1 MSYKVKLQSFE
12 GPFDLLVYLIENA
25 EMSIYDIRI
34 SEITNQ
40 YLEYIRA
47 MEENDINVATEFM
60 VLASTLIEIK
70 SKMILPRMSIEGQ
83 VMEEEDPRT
92 GLVERI
98 LEYKR
103 FKKAAEILQDR
114 QEHSQRIFEKPQ
126 EDISGYLENPDE
138 YLSLDLK
145 QFASAFSL
153 FIQKKQKVEAVRKHY
168 TRIERERSTMES
180 RIRMILGAVRRKIG
194 QIFSFCELIPN
205 KDDRYDVVVT
215 FMSLLEMAKERVI
228 RIEQKSLYGDI
239 EVSAGERV
247 DEDSVLEKYSRDA
260 ADVQNGINA
269 GKEIQEA

>member
-1 MSYKVKLQSFE
+1 MSYKVRLQSFE

-40 YLEYIRA
+40 YLEYIKA
-47 MEENDINVATEFM
+47 MEESDINVATEFM

-70 SKMILPRMSIEGQ
+70 SKMILPRMSVEGQ
-83 VMEEEDPRT
+83 VLEEEDPRAD
-92 GLVERI
+92 LVERI

-103 FKKAAEILQDR
+103 FKKAAEILQER
-114 QEHSQRIFEKPQ
+114 QERSQHIFEKPQ
-126 EDISGYLENPDE
+126 EDISEYLENPDE

-168 TRIERERSTMES
+168 TRIERERSTMEG
-180 RIRMILGAVRRKIG
+180 RIRMILGTVRRKIG
-194 QIFSFCELIPN
+194 QIFSFRELVPN

-228 RIEQKSLYGDI
+228 RIDQKSLYGDI

-247 DEDSVLEKYSRDA
+247 DEDAVLEKYSRETEE
-260 ADVQNGINA
+260 QNGIDLI
-269 GKEIQEA
+269 KEMQEA

>member
-40 YLEYIRA
+40 YLEYIKA
-47 MEENDINVATEFM
+47 MEESDINVATEFM

-70 SKMILPRMSIEGQ
+70 SKMILPRMSVEGQ
-83 VMEEEDPRT
+83 VLEEEDPRAD
-92 GLVERI
+92 LVERI

-103 FKKAAEILQDR
+103 FKKAAEILQEKEER
-114 QEHSQRIFEKPQ
+114 SQHIFEKPQ
-126 EDISGYLENPDE
+126 EDISEYLENPDE

-168 TRIERERSTMES
+168 TRIERERSTMEG
-180 RIRMILGAVRRKIG
+180 RIRMILGTVRRKIG
-194 QIFSFCELIPN
+194 QIFSFRELVPN

-228 RIEQKSLYGDI
+228 RIDQKALYGDI
-239 EVSAGERV
+239 EISAGERV
-247 DEDSVLEKYSRDA
+247 DEDAVLEKYSREA
-260 ADVQNGINA
+260 EEQNTIDLI
-269 GKEIQEA
+269 KEMQEA

>member
-40 YLEYIRA
+40 YLEYLKA
-47 MEENDINVATEFM
+47 MEESDINVATEFM

-70 SKMILPRMSIEGQ
+70 SKMILPRMSVEGQ
-83 VMEEEDPRT
+83 VLEEEDPRAD
-92 GLVERI
+92 LVERI

-103 FKKAAEILQDR
+103 FKKAAEILQER
-114 QEHSQRIFEKPQ
+114 QERSQHIFEKPQ
-126 EDISGYLENPDE
+126 EDISEYLDNPDE

-168 TRIERERSTMES
+168 TRIERERSTMEG
-180 RIRMILGAVRRKIG
+180 RIRMILGTVRRKIG
-194 QIFSFCELIPN
+194 QILSFRELIPN
-205 KDDRYDVVVT
+205 KEDRYDVVVT
-215 FMSLLEMAKERVI
+215 FMSLLEMAKERVV
-228 RIEQKSLYGDI
+228 RVEQKSLYGDI
-239 EVSAGERV
+239 EVTAGERV
-247 DEDSVLEKYSRDA
+247 DEDSILEKYSRDA
-260 ADVQNGINA
+260 EGQNGSALIT
-269 GKEIQEA
+269 EMQEA

>member
-40 YLEYIRA
+40 YLEYIKA
-47 MEENDINVATEFM
+47 MRECDINVSAEFM

-70 SKMILPRMSIEGQ
+70 SKMILPRMSESGEDICA
-83 VMEEEDPRT
+83 EDPRSE
-92 GLVERI
+92 LVERI

-103 FKKAAEILQDR
+103 FKKAAQILQEKEER
-114 QEHSQRIFEKPQ
+114 AQHIFEKPQ
-126 EDISGYLENPDE
+126 EDISRYLENPDE

-153 FIQKKQKVEAVRKHY
+153 FIQKKQRIEAVKRHY
-168 TRIERERSTMES
+168 TRVERERSTMES
-180 RIRMILGAVRRKIG
+180 RIKMILSAVRKKIG
-194 QIFSFCELIPN
+194 KIFSFRELIQDKN
-205 KDDRYDVVVT
+205 DRYDIVVT
-215 FMSLLEMAKERVI
+215 FMSVLEMAKERVL
-228 RIEQKSLYGDI
+228 RVEQKSLYGDI

-247 DEDSVLEKYSRDA
+247 DEDEVLEKYSTNQKWQNDA
-260 ADVQNGINA
+260 GLNG
-269 GKEIQEA
+269 KLQEA